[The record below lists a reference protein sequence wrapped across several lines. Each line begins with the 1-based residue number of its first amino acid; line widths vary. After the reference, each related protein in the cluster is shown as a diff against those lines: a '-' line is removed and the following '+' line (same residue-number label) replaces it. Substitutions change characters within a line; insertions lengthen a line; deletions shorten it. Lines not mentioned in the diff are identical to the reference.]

1 MRQSRRA
8 IVSFLFHLAMVF
20 TLAFMVDSVDAKKK
34 KNKGGQAGGMQ
45 GSPFGQQKVQ
55 MIFITI
61 REEYEPESAEHM
73 QVMAKNFQ
81 SMMAQGGLHV
91 GIVGTEKNQ
100 MVAIANT
107 IRELV
112 EIRKFAVNLEEVL
125 SIEYDKSKFA
135 GNNITEE
142 ERVKHNLPAKD

>member
-1 MRQSRRA
+1 
-8 IVSFLFHLAMVF
+8 
-20 TLAFMVDSVDAKKK
+20 
-34 KNKGGQAGGMQ
+34 
-45 GSPFGQQKVQ
+45 

-61 REEYEPESAEHM
+61 REEYAPESAEHM
-73 QVMAKNFQ
+73 TVMAKNFQ

-100 MVAIANT
+100 MVAVANT
-107 IRELV
+107 IRELI

-135 GNNITEE
+135 GKHITEE
-142 ERVKHNLPAKD
+142 EREKHNLPKEKNDDEEHDEL